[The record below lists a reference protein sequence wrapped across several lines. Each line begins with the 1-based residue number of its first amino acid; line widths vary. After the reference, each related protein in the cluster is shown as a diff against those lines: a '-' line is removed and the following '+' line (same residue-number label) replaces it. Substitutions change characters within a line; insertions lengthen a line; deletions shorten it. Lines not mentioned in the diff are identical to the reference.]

1 MIQDQCI
8 FKASKFERK
17 TCKHAQLFKESSIG
31 EIFVINLEA
40 VNNAQGPL
48 LIEIDKLPGMKLGV
62 HLTQTSHQGK
72 PCLCIDHIDPMS
84 IADRYVMDTETLLAF
99 MTSKTAIDD

>member
-1 MIQDQCI
+1 MKNVHQY
-8 FKASKFERK
+8 KRK
-17 TCKHAQLFKESSIG
+17 VWFTSEV
-31 EIFVINLEA
+31 FVIYLEA

-84 IADRYVMDTETLLAF
+84 IADRYVIDTETLFVF
-99 MTSKTAIDD
+99 MVSKTSIKGWVT

>member
-1 MIQDQCI
+1 MKNMHNYLWKVW
-8 FKASKFERK
+8 F
-17 TCKHAQLFKESSIG
+17 TG
-31 EIFVINLEA
+31 EAFIIYLEA

-84 IADRYVMDTETLLAF
+84 IADRYVMDTGTLLAS
-99 MTSKTAIDD
+99 MTSKTSIERLVNQ